1 MPNKRIHPS
10 IVLLMVAIAI
20 ILAAGVFL
28 AMNVI
33 RNRNNAAETDVTAN
47 NFQVSVAGE
56 QISLQVDPNQRP
68 TIIDTQVIDDTPRT
82 EDAPDQ
88 QIQEVTAT
96 PEATAVPNNEQVATA
111 VPPPAVAKIIFID
124 YTVQQGDT
132 LYSISDRIDT
142 SIALMADQGISQTNL
157 TPGQVIRL
165 PLGNPDYCAGRG
177 RPYAVGEGD
186 TAFNIGQRFNT
197 TPENLQA
204 LNGLD
209 ANYTVKTADI
219 ICIP

>member
-28 AMNVI
+28 TINVI
-33 RNRNNAAETDVTAN
+33 QNRNNTAEPEAAANSFLVT
-47 NFQVSVAGE
+47 VGGE
-56 QISLQVDPNQRP
+56 QISLQVDPNLRP
-68 TIIDTQVIDDTPRT
+68 TIIDNQVVDNTPRV

-88 QIQEVTAT
+88 QVQEATAT
-96 PEATAVPNNEQVATA
+96 PEATAVPANNEAATA
-111 VPPPAVAKIIFID
+111 VPAATVDKIIFID

-132 LYSISDRIDT
+132 LYSISNRIDT
-142 SIALMADQGISQTNL
+142 SIALMAEYGISQTSL
-157 TPGQVIRL
+157 VPGQVIRL
-165 PLGNPDYCAGRG
+165 PLGNPDYCAGKG

-209 ANYTVKTADI
+209 ASYTVRTADI
-219 ICIP
+219 ICVP